1 MSDFENES
9 ENLTAAGSEG
19 SSEGND
25 TIVKVL
31 LIPSQVPC
39 SVVRET

>member
-1 MSDFENES
+1 MSDFDDES

-19 SSEGND
+19 SSGGND

-31 LIPSQVPC
+31 LFPSQVPC